1 VASEPRAEA
10 LLAPALGNAKYLSL
24 RFRQVTRMHRTSSS
38 SNRLF
43 VVVLLTAVLLA
54 GSSPLAKSDQRE
66 HSLELSRPVRSWEFL
81 SALGMRAGLFG
92 KEAGQFEAWVY
103 PLKILRSFHLNFI
116 VDGRVLPAESL
127 ARTITTRPES
137 NTIQYAGDTFAIR
150 ETLFV
155 PVHEPGAVITISVE
169 TAQPIEVEAVF
180 ERDFQLEWPGAIGG
194 SYLNWDPNLH
204 AFFLGEEQK
213 KFAAF
218 IGSPTAVEYRQEY
231 FTNYSSSG
239 ETSLKLGMTNKG
251 RATKIIVIAASLEGR
266 AEAESTYRRLST
278 TYADLLRESAEYY
291 RAYLDHTVKLDLPD
305 EQLRKAYDWSRISM
319 VQGMVANPFLG
330 TGLIAG
336 YRTSGNDQRPGFAW
350 FFGRDALWT
359 SLAFDASGDFAS
371 TRTALDFLSKYQRA
385 DGKIAHEI
393 SQATSFVPWFKDFP
407 YAYASADATPLFI
420 IVMSDYVAHSGDV
433 EFAKQ
438 KWDNLWKA
446 YQFLRSTYDPQ
457 GFPQNFGFG
466 HGWVEGGPLLPVK
479 TELYQ
484 IGLGAEALRSL
495 SHLAHLVGKDDVSQ
509 ELAQAFAHHKEFL
522 NQAFWSAEKNIFA
535 FALDRDGKRVDTASV
550 LATVP
555 MWFELLDRD
564 KSETMI
570 NQLADYDHQTDWGM
584 RIISSQDPRYNPG
597 GYHFGAVWPL
607 FTGWAAVGEYRYH
620 RALPAYSNLRANSLL
635 ALDGALGHVT
645 EVLSGDYYQSL
656 STGSP
661 HQIWS
666 AAMVVSPILRGMLG
680 LDADSPSHHLSF
692 TPHIPADWT
701 FFHIGN
707 LRVGSTTL
715 DLTYRKTLDGVTL
728 EVQRTGS
735 GDCVMEFSPA
745 LSPRAEVLGAEINS
759 RGVSTHVEANSVD
772 QHVAVRF
779 PVIQSS
785 NTVRIRVRNDF
796 GLSVANTLPPLGN
809 SSRGLRITSEN
820 WSANRDS
827 LVLAVSG
834 TPGREYDLAVWNP
847 SQVASVEGAELVKND
862 HGEAKVRIK
871 FPAAPSDSYTHSK
884 VAFHFAGKARH
895 Q

>member
-1 VASEPRAEA
+1 
-10 LLAPALGNAKYLSL
+10 
-24 RFRQVTRMHRTSSS
+24 M
-38 SNRLF
+38 
-43 VVVLLTAVLLA
+43 
-54 GSSPLAKSDQRE
+54 
-66 HSLELSRPVRSWEFL
+66 
-81 SALGMRAGLFG
+81 
-92 KEAGQFEAWVY
+92 
-103 PLKILRSFHLNFI
+103 
-116 VDGRVLPAESL
+116 LPAESL

-137 NTIQYAGDTFAIR
+137 STIQYAGDTFAIR

-169 TAQPIEVEAVF
+169 TAQPIEVEAVL
-180 ERDFQLEWPGAIGG
+180 ERDFQLEWPAAIGG

-218 IGSPTAVEYRQEY
+218 VGSPTAVEYHQEY
-231 FTNYSSSG
+231 STNYSSSG
-239 ETSLKLGMTNKG
+239 ESSFKLGMTNKG
-251 RATKIIVIAASLEGR
+251 RETKIIAIAASLEGR

-305 EQLRKAYDWSRISM
+305 EQLQKAYDWSRISM
-319 VQGMVANPFLG
+319 VQGMVTNPFLG

-359 SLAFDASGDFAS
+359 SLALDASGDFAS

-393 SQATSFVPWFKDFP
+393 SQAASFVPWFKDFP

-433 EFAKQ
+433 EFAKE
-438 KWDNLWKA
+438 KWDSLWRA

-479 TELYQ
+479 AELYQ

-495 SHLAHLVGKDDVSQ
+495 SHLAHVVGKDDVSQ
-509 ELAQAFAHHKEFL
+509 ELAQAFAHQKEFL

-535 FALDRDGKRVDTASV
+535 FALDRDGKQVDTASV

-570 NQLADYDHQTDWGM
+570 NQLADYDNQTDWGM

-656 STGSP
+656 STSSP

-666 AAMVVSPILRGMLG
+666 AAMVVSPILRGLLG
-680 LDADSPSHHLSF
+680 LDADSLSHHLSF
-692 TPHIPADWT
+692 SPHIPADWT
-701 FFHIGN
+701 LFHIGN

-715 DLTYRKTLDGVTL
+715 DLNLSQDSGRNHAGSPTYRVWRLHHRIL
-728 EVQRTGS
+728 
-735 GDCVMEFSPA
+735 A
-745 LSPRAEVLGAEINS
+745 GA
-759 RGVSTHVEANSVD
+759 
-772 QHVAVRF
+772 
-779 PVIQSS
+779 
-785 NTVRIRVRNDF
+785 
-796 GLSVANTLPPLGN
+796 
-809 SSRGLRITSEN
+809 
-820 WSANRDS
+820 
-827 LVLAVSG
+827 
-834 TPGREYDLAVWNP
+834 
-847 SQVASVEGAELVKND
+847 
-862 HGEAKVRIK
+862 
-871 FPAAPSDSYTHSK
+871 
-884 VAFHFAGKARH
+884 
-895 Q
+895 

>member
-1 VASEPRAEA
+1 MAHI
-10 LLAPALGNAKYLSL
+10 
-24 RFRQVTRMHRTSSS
+24 HRTSSS

-43 VVVLLTAVLLA
+43 VVVLLTAILLA
-54 GSSPLAKSDQRE
+54 GSSPLAKSDQQER
-66 HSLELSRPVRSWEFL
+66 SLELSRPVRSSEFL

-103 PLKILRSFHLNFI
+103 PLKILRSFHLNFL

-137 NTIQYAGDTFAIR
+137 STIQYAGDTFAIR

-180 ERDFQLEWPGAIGG
+180 ERDFQLEWPAAIGG
-194 SYLNWDPNLH
+194 SYLSWDSTLH
-204 AFFLGEEQK
+204 AFLLGEEQK

-218 IGSPTAVEYRQEY
+218 VGSPTAVEYRQEY

-239 ETSLKLGMTNKG
+239 ESSFKLGMTNKG
-251 RATKIIVIAASLEGR
+251 RETKIIVIAASLEGR

-278 TYADLLRESAEYY
+278 TYSDLLRESAEYY
-291 RAYLDHTVKLDLPD
+291 RAYLDHTVQLDLPD
-305 EQLRKAYDWSRISM
+305 KQLEKAYDWSRISM
-319 VQGMVANPFLG
+319 VQGMVTNPFLG

-359 SLAFDASGDFAS
+359 SLALDASGDFAS

-479 TELYQ
+479 AELYQ

-495 SHLAHLVGKDDVSQ
+495 SHVAHLVGKDDVSQ
-509 ELAQAFAHHKEFL
+509 ELAQAFAHQKEFL

-620 RALPAYSNLRANSLL
+620 RALPAYFNLRANSLL

-666 AAMVVSPILRGMLG
+666 AAMVVSPILRGLLG
-680 LDADSPSHHLSF
+680 LDADSLSHHLSF
-692 TPHIPADWT
+692 SPHIPADWT

-715 DLTYRKTLDGVTL
+715 DLTYRKTLDGITL

-759 RGVSTHVEANSVD
+759 RGVSTHIQANSVD

-785 NTVRIRVRNDF
+785 NTVHIRVRNDF
-796 GLSVANTLPPLGN
+796 GLSLANTLPPLGN

-847 SQVASVEGAELVKND
+847 RQIASVEGAELVKND

-871 FPAAPSDSYTHSK
+871 LPAAPSDSYTHSK
-884 VAFHFAGKARH
+884 VTFHFAGKARH